1 VRFAEQQALF
11 MGSLQ
16 ALTAAIDAKDPYTG
30 GHSERVAFLSW
41 SLARALGLGE
51 DTADRIRVAG
61 LVHDIGKIGVPE
73 AILCKAGRLTDEE
86 FEAIKRHPEIGH
98 RILRDIDPFQDVLPG
113 VLHHHE
119 RWDGRGYPH
128 KLAGDK
134 IPMIARIIGLADTF
148 DAMSSTRSYRPA
160 LPRDH
165 VLREL
170 ERGAGS
176 QFDPRIVE
184 AFKKVDLGGYDELLT
199 RRPKAAEPTGPSLGI
214 AA

>member
-11 MGSLQ
+11 MGSLR
-16 ALTAAIDAKDPYTG
+16 ALTAAIDAKDPYTR
-30 GHSERVAFLSW
+30 GHSERVAHVAGALSV
-41 SLARALGLGE
+41 ALGQGDE
-51 DTADRIRVAG
+51 TAERVRIAG

-73 AILCKAGRLTDEE
+73 TILCKPKPGRLTDEE
-86 FEAIKRHPEIGH
+86 FEAIKKHPEIGY
-98 RILRDIDPFQDVLPG
+98 RILKDVDPFQDLLPG

-128 KLAGDK
+128 KLAGEN

-165 VLREL
+165 VLREI
-170 ERGAGS
+170 ERGAGT

-184 AFKKVDLGGYDELLT
+184 AFRAVNLAGYDELM
-199 RRPKAAEPTGPSLGI
+199 RRPDETPNMGMAA
-214 AA
+214 